1 MTGMKH
7 RHHHHGMSDSGS
19 VQQEHLPYWRRV
31 HHDWRAWVVVS
42 LMILAMIVYVLTDN
56 LSFRFRRRP
65 QQPVSRPLVR

>member
-1 MTGMKH
+1 M
-7 RHHHHGMSDSGS
+7 
-19 VQQEHLPYWRRV
+19 

-65 QQPVSRPLVR
+65 QQPVSRVLVR